1 MSEFQDNAEAL
12 EEVLAG
18 LEASIG
24 ATQAVTAAFSGE
36 LDRMRLSIGSAGREV
51 SDLSRSIGW
60 GLRRAFDGVVFDG
73 DRLSDALRTLARSLS
88 DAAYNAA
95 MKPLQNAVGGLV
107 TGGIQSMFGPALPF
121 AEGAAMVS
129 GRVAGFA
136 RGGVVTAP
144 TAFPMRGGIG
154 LMGEAGPEAILPLA
168 RGADGRLGVS
178 VPGGGGGRARPVQ
191 VTMNI
196 HTPDAE
202 SFRRSSTQVAAQL
215 SRAIAAAERNA

>member
-12 EEVLAG
+12 EDVLGG

-24 ATQAVTAAFSGE
+24 STQAVTAAFSGE
-36 LDRMRLSIGSAGREV
+36 LDRMRLSISSAGRDV

-73 DRLSDALRTLARSLS
+73 DRLSDAMRTLARSLA
-88 DAAYNAA
+88 DAAYNSA

-107 TGGIQSMFGPALPF
+107 TGGIQNLFGPVLPF
-121 AEGAAMVS
+121 ADGAALVS
-129 GRVAGFA
+129 GRVSAFA

-144 TAFPMRGGIG
+144 TAFPMRGGMG

-178 VPGGGGGRARPVQ
+178 APGQGRARAVQ

-196 HTPDAE
+196 QSPDAD
-202 SFRRSSTQVAAQL
+202 SFRRSRGQVAAQL